1 MKKLFSLFALI
12 LVAFSGQAQEPEMAD
27 AMRADGKIYV
37 VVIIIVVI
45 LIGLI
50 GYLFMLDRNVKKLEE
65 KIK

>member
-1 MKKLFSLFALI
+1 MKKIFSLIALI
-12 LVAFSGQAQEPEMAD
+12 VVAFSARAQEPEMAD

-37 VVIIIVVI
+37 IVVIVVVI

-65 KIK
+65 KVK